1 MTMWPNTEM
10 DQLAAP
16 LLRCRVAGQI
26 SLDSVMR
33 HCLLALCVM
42 LLFAGCAG
50 YKLGPT
56 NGLEAGAR
64 SIQINP
70 PFNTTFEP
78 RIAVALNQQLRKQ
91 LQRDGTYR
99 LETRGEG
106 DVIVT
111 TTIVG
116 YEKVGE
122 SFEPRDTL
130 TVRDYRVHLI
140 ARVTAYDRVSGKK
153 IVDRDFHGRTTVQPA
168 GDQASAERQALP
180 LLTEDLA
187 RNITSALVD
196 GEW

>member
-1 MTMWPNTEM
+1 MSKLQTSNSKLQTSPNLQTPTKR
-10 DQLAAP
+10 LGFGVWN
-16 LLRCRVAGQI
+16 LFGVW
-26 SLDSVMR
+26 
-33 HCLLALCVM
+33 CLV
-42 LLFAGCAG
+42 FGVFVSGCAG

-106 DVIVT
+106 DVVVT
-111 TTIVG
+111 TTILG
-116 YEKVGE
+116 YEKTGE

-130 TVRDYRVHLI
+130 TVRDYRVVLI
-140 ARVTAYDRVSGKK
+140 AHVTAMDRISGKK
-153 IVDRDFHGRTTVQPA
+153 IVDRDFRGRTTVQPG

>member
-1 MTMWPNTEM
+1 MNVKLPK
-10 DQLAAP
+10 LI
-16 LLRCRVAGQI
+16 LLCGAVAGVAF
-26 SLDSVMR
+26 LM
-33 HCLLALCVM
+33 
-42 LLFAGCAG
+42 AGCAG

-64 SIQINP
+64 TIQINAP
-70 PFNTTFEP
+70 VNKTFEP
-78 RIAVALNQQLRKQ
+78 RLGVALNQQLRKQ

-99 LETRGEG
+99 LETRGDG
-106 DVIVT
+106 DVVVT
-111 TTIVG
+111 TTILR

-130 TVRDYRVHLI
+130 TVRDYRVLLFAH
-140 ARVTAYDRVSGKK
+140 VTAYDRVTGKN
-153 IVDRDFHGRTTVQPA
+153 IVDREFRGRTTVRP
-168 GDQASAERQALP
+168 GSDQSSAEQQAFP

>member
-1 MTMWPNTEM
+1 MTLTPTLVNMLTAWACT
-10 DQLAAP
+10 ARFS
-16 LLRCRVAGQI
+16 LLVRQILVTLVA
-26 SLDSVMR
+26 
-33 HCLLALCVM
+33 VM
-42 LLFAGCAG
+42 LLMGCAG

-70 PFNTTFEP
+70 PFNTTLEP

-99 LETRGEG
+99 LDTRGEG
-106 DVIVT
+106 DVVVT
-111 TTIVG
+111 TTILG
-116 YEKVGE
+116 YEKTGE

-130 TVRDYRVHLI
+130 TVRDFRVVLI
-140 ARVTAYDRVSGKK
+140 AHVTAIDRISGKK
-153 IVDRDFHGRTTVQPA
+153 IVDRDFRGRTTVQPG
-168 GDQASAERQALP
+168 GDQASTERQALP

>member
-1 MTMWPNTEM
+1 VRKG
-10 DQLAAP
+10 L
-16 LLRCRVAGQI
+16 
-26 SLDSVMR
+26 SLDPVVFA
-33 HCLLALCVM
+33 LLAF
-42 LLFAGCAG
+42 LLTGCAG

-64 SIQINP
+64 TIQIHP
-70 PFNTTFEP
+70 PVNKTFEP
-78 RIAVALNQQLRKQ
+78 RLAVELNQQLRKQ

-111 TTIVG
+111 TTILR
-116 YEKVGE
+116 YEKLGE
-122 SFEPRDTL
+122 SFQPRDTL
-130 TVRDYRVHLI
+130 TVRDYRVLLFAH
-140 ARVTAYDRVSGKK
+140 VTAYDRVSGKN
-153 IVDRDFHGRTTVQPA
+153 IVDREFRGRTSVRPG
-168 GDQASAERQALP
+168 GDQSSAERQALP